1 MGYLVHSERRTMR
14 NFHLIDNIIKW
25 FGVGFAIVV
34 AMLMA
39 RQKQN
44 NVSEIFSKHVNYD
57 SFVVEVKSQI
67 PTI

>member
-39 RQKQN
+39 RQKKKMSVRFFQN
-44 NVSEIFSKHVNYD
+44 ISTMKVL
-57 SFVVEVKSQI
+57 
-67 PTI
+67 